1 MSQRILIIDDS
12 LPLHKLIAVHL
23 ESCDVE
29 LESVFDGES
38 GVVAAAKLRPA
49 LILLD
54 VEMPGIDG
62 LETCRRLKAERT
74 TAEIPVIFLTANINT
89 DRRLQAL
96 QLGALDYVTKPF
108 NPRELRAKVT
118 AMLRMQ
124 RQLEAASNS
133 LLKRASI

>member
-12 LPLHKLIAVHL
+12 LPLHKLIEVHL
-23 ESCDVE
+23 KCCDVE
-29 LESVFDGES
+29 LESVFDGVS

-54 VEMPGIDG
+54 VDMPGIDG
-62 LETCRRLKAERT
+62 LETFRRLKAGPET
-74 TAEIPVIFLTANINT
+74 TEIPVIFLTANLNT
-89 DRRLQAL
+89 DQRLQAL

-124 RQLEAASNS
+124 RRLEEASN
-133 LLKRASI
+133 

>member
-1 MSQRILIIDDS
+1 MLKCILIIDDS
-12 LPLHKLIAVHL
+12 LPLHKLIEVHL
-23 ESCDVE
+23 EPCNVV
-29 LESVFDGES
+29 LESVFDGAS

-54 VEMPGIDG
+54 VDMPGIDG
-62 LETCRRLKAERT
+62 LETCRRLKADRVT
-74 TAEIPVIFLTANINT
+74 SEIPVMFLTANLNT
-89 DRRLQAL
+89 DHRLQAL

-124 RQLEAASNS
+124 RQLEEASN
-133 LLKRASI
+133 